1 MHFLPD
7 VYVKCDSCKGKRY
20 NRDTLEIKFKDKNIA
35 DILDMTLDEGCEFF
49 ENIQSIRSKLIT
61 LKHVGLGYMKI
72 GQQATTLSGGEAQR
86 IKLAKELSKRPT
98 GRTLYILDEP
108 TTGLHSHDIKKLL
121 EILQAFVNTGNTVV
135 VIEHNLD
142 VIKTADHIIDM
153 GPEGG
158 VKGGKI
164 IAEGSPEK
172 VAEISESY
180 TGRFIGEL
188 LGNSSMKKT
197 A

>member
-1 MHFLPD
+1 MFLFLNLISNVSLLYLAPLQ
-7 VYVKCDSCKGKRY
+7 VSQG
-20 NRDTLEIKFKDKNIA
+20 
-35 DILDMTLDEGCEFF
+35 
-49 ENIQSIRSKLIT
+49 IT
-61 LKHVGLGYMKI
+61 LKHVGLGYNKKA
-72 GQQATTLSGGEAQR
+72 QPPTTLSGGEAQR

-121 EILQAFVNTGNTVV
+121 EILQAFANTGNTVV

-158 VKGGKI
+158 VNGGKI
-164 IAEGSPEK
+164 IAEGTPEK
-172 VAEISESY
+172 VSTVKESY
-180 TGRFIGEL
+180 TGKFIKEIMGE
-188 LGNSSMKKT
+188 NPMKKT